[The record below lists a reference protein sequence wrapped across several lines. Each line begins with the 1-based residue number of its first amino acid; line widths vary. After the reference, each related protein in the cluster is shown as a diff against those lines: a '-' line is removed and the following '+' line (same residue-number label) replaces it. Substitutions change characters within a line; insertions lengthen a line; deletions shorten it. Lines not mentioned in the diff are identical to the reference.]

1 MASAIHL
8 WEADETK
15 SQVDVNFQLFFVILK
30 EIVLTYFFGICV
42 LHTFTSL
49 SLKVVDNDN
58 DDNDNVE
65 NYDNENFHNE
75 QCVEF
80 KQGVP

>member
-8 WEADETK
+8 WEAEETK

-30 EIVLTYFFGICV
+30 EIVKTYFFGYLCATYFH
-42 LHTFTSL
+42 LT
-49 SLKVVDNDN
+49 
-58 DDNDNVE
+58 E
-65 NYDNENFHNE
+65 NYDNENFHCE
-75 QCVEF
+75 QCLEF

>member
-1 MASAIHL
+1 M
-8 WEADETK
+8 
-15 SQVDVNFQLFFVILK
+15 
-30 EIVLTYFFGICV
+30 

-49 SLKVVDNDN
+49 SLKVVDKDN

-65 NYDNENFHNE
+65 NYDNENFHCE
-75 QCVEF
+75 QCLEF

>member
-1 MASAIHL
+1 M
-8 WEADETK
+8 
-15 SQVDVNFQLFFVILK
+15 
-30 EIVLTYFFGICV
+30 

-49 SLKVVDNDN
+49 LLKVVDNDN

-65 NYDNENFHNE
+65 NYDIENIHCE
-75 QCVEF
+75 QCLEF

>member
-1 MASAIHL
+1 M
-8 WEADETK
+8 
-15 SQVDVNFQLFFVILK
+15 
-30 EIVLTYFFGICV
+30 
-42 LHTFTSL
+42 LHIFTSL

-65 NYDNENFHNE
+65 NYDIENIHCE
-75 QCVEF
+75 QRLEF

>member
-1 MASAIHL
+1 M
-8 WEADETK
+8 
-15 SQVDVNFQLFFVILK
+15 
-30 EIVLTYFFGICV
+30 GICV

-65 NYDNENFHNE
+65 NYDIENIHCE
-75 QCVEF
+75 QRLEF

>member
-1 MASAIHL
+1 M
-8 WEADETK
+8 
-15 SQVDVNFQLFFVILK
+15 
-30 EIVLTYFFGICV
+30 

-49 SLKVVDNDN
+49 SLKVVDSDN

-65 NYDNENFHNE
+65 NYDNENIHCE
-75 QCVEF
+75 QCLEF